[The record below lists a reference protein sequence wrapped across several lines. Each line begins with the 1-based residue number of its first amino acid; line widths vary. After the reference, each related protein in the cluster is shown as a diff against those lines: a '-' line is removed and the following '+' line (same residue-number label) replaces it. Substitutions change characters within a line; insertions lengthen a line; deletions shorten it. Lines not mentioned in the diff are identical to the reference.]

1 MAAKTDEQGV
11 TLAAPSFASA
21 PSSARRIT
29 LASRLQTVAPPIVA
43 FGLLIGAWEV
53 FVRWQQIPVYLLP
66 PPSTVM
72 TVAFARWGDL
82 LTSVSTTFTAALAG
96 LGMSII
102 VGITAAL
109 VMSQNKLLERS
120 LYPYAVTLQT
130 IPIIAVAPLIIIWF
144 GAGTPAVIIIAFLIS
159 LFPMI
164 SNTAAG
170 LTSTDHNL
178 ISMFELYNANWWQR
192 IVKLKLPFALPYI
205 MTGLRTSSGLAIIG
219 AIVGEF
225 VGGIGGQ
232 RGGLGYVLTAA
243 AIRLDM
249 PYLFAAAFASALL
262 GISIFMV
269 VSLIQKLLLGH
280 WHESAIAREG

>member
-1 MAAKTDEQGV
+1 MALTV
-11 TLAAPSFASA
+11 PRRRSTLA
-21 PSSARRIT
+21 RRVRG
-29 LASRLQTVAPPIVA
+29 AAPPVAA
-43 FGLLIGAWEV
+43 FGLLILAWEV
-53 FVRWQQIPVYLLP
+53 FVRWQEIPVYLLP
-66 PPSTVM
+66 PPSIVVVTGIE
-72 TVAFARWGDL
+72 RWGSL
-82 LTSVSTTFTAALAG
+82 VESINTTFLAAIAGLSMSITVGVTAAL
-96 LGMSII
+96 I
-102 VGITAAL
+102 
-109 VMSQNKLLERS
+109 MSQNKILERS

-130 IPIIAVAPLIIIWF
+130 IPIIAIAPLIIIWF

-192 IVKLKLPFALPYI
+192 IVKLKLPYALPYI
-205 MTGLRTSSGLAIIG
+205 MTGLRISSGLAIIG

-232 RGGLGYVLTAA
+232 RGGLGYVLTSA

-262 GISIFMV
+262 GITIFIV
-269 VSLIQKLLLGH
+269 VSVVQNLLLQH
-280 WHESAIAREG
+280 WHESAVTREG